1 MQARPG
7 IMALASGITPWVT
20 ASVALRLVIVGT
32 YLGQAL
38 LMAAILTQLLHGGG
52 VRAQLGRLAAVAALV
67 VVRAALVWGADV
79 VAQSTAAATKVRLR
93 ARVFA
98 RLAELG
104 PGYTSGARTGEIQA
118 ALVEGI
124 EALESYFSAYLPA
137 FVSALVTPVVAVAIL
152 FFRDGLLALIVALFV
167 IAAIVLPPLY
177 AKPLAA
183 AGRLRRKAF
192 IAMGAE
198 MLDTLQGL
206 VTIKAFGASA
216 RRRALLAEH
225 ADTLATRMI
234 REMKITMIKNGIYA
248 FCVLGGIAV
257 TTAFAAVRA
266 AHGELATGSLFV
278 ALFLAREALR
288 PVGDLNNAF
297 HASYMANV
305 AAEQIQQLLAA
316 RPPAPET
323 AAARAVATLRP
334 EVAFEDVT
342 FAYGGDATVLHDF
355 SLRVAT
361 GETVAIVGPSGAG
374 KTTVISLLLRFVD
387 PQQGRI
393 RIDGHDVRELPIAQV
408 RDMIAVVSQDT
419 YLFGGTIRENLVM
432 AKPDATEAEIV
443 QAASVARAHDFISA
457 FPDGYATLIG
467 ERGVRLSGGQRQRI
481 AIARAVLKDAP
492 ILVLDEATAN
502 VDAATE
508 AAIQAALD
516 QVTAGRTTI
525 VIAHRLSTVRHADRI
540 VVLDRGRNVESGR
553 HDELV
558 AGADTYARL
567 VSAQAVG

>member
-1 MQARPG
+1 MRTRG
-7 IMALASGITPWVT
+7 IMALASGIGPWVT
-20 ASVALRLVIVGT
+20 ASVAIRLVIVGT

-38 LMAAILTQLLHGGG
+38 LMAAILSQLLHGSG
-52 VRAQLGRLAAVAALV
+52 VRAQLERLVAVAALV
-67 VVRAALVWGADV
+67 LIRAALVWGADV
-79 VAQSTAAATKVRLR
+79 VSQATAAATKERLR
-93 ARVFA
+93 SRVFA

-104 PGYTSGARTGEIQA
+104 PGYLSGARTGEIQA
-118 ALVEGI
+118 ALVEGV
-124 EALESYFSAYLPA
+124 EALESYFSTYVPA
-137 FVSALVTPVVAVAIL
+137 FVSSLLTPVIAVTIL
-152 FFRDGLLALIVALFV
+152 AFRAPLLAPVVALFV

-177 AKPLAA
+177 SKPLAA

-192 IAMGAE
+192 IGMGAE
-198 MLDTLQGL
+198 VLDTLQGL

-216 RRRALLAEH
+216 GRRALLAEH
-225 ADTLATRMI
+225 ADALATRMI

-257 TTAFAAVRA
+257 TTAIAAVRA
-266 AHGELATGSLFV
+266 AHGELSTASLFL
-278 ALFLAREALR
+278 ALFLVREALR
-288 PVGDLNNAF
+288 PVGDLNTAF
-297 HASYMANV
+297 HASYMASV

-316 RPPAPET
+316 APPAPE
-323 AAARAVATLRP
+323 AASPRIVPGLRP
-334 EVAFEDVT
+334 DVAFENVS
-342 FAYGGDATVLHDF
+342 FAYSGDATVLRDF
-355 SLRVAT
+355 SLRIAP

-374 KTTVISLLLRFVD
+374 KTTVTSLLLRFVD
-387 PQQGRI
+387 PQHGRI
-393 RIDGHDVRELPIAQV
+393 LIDGHDVRELALAQV
-408 RDMIAVVSQDT
+408 RGLIAVVSQDT

-443 QAASVARAHDFISA
+443 QAAQVARAHDFISA
-457 FPDGYATLIG
+457 FPDGYATPIG
-467 ERGVRLSGGQRQRI
+467 ERGVRLSGGQRQRL

-540 VVLDRGRNVESGR
+540 VVLDRGRIVESGR

-558 AGADTYARL
+558 AGTGTYARL